1 MSTKKSIILVA
12 LLLMVNGV
20 FYAALAD
27 HDEHKERKRYQK
39 GHGNSS
45 EHDGKRH
52 LKPVDNPT
60 YKEICGDCHFAYQ
73 PELLPSSSWE
83 KIIAGLSDH
92 HGEEIDLDQESKKII
107 AEYLK
112 ANSAEYSSAKPAV
125 KIMRSLKGKTPM
137 RITDVPY
144 IRHNG
149 TSMRMMIFQ
158 PMLSRGNLWDLCQTV
173 SLATPPLTM
182 GFTTMIMLSFLG
194 DRICNYLAIKIWTND
209 RRQILQVG
217 SIQDY

>member
-45 EHDGKRH
+45 EHDSESY
-52 LKPVDNPT
+52 LNPVSNPT

-73 PELLPSSSWE
+73 PALLPSGSWE
-83 KIIAGLSDH
+83 KILARLDDH
-92 HGEEIDLDQESKKII
+92 FGEEIDLDQESKKII

-112 ANSAEYSSAKPAV
+112 ANSAEYSSAKRAV
-125 KIMRSLKGKTPM
+125 KIMRSLRGQTPM

-144 IRHNG
+144 IRHKHEDDD
-149 TSMRMMIFQ
+149 I
-158 PMLSRGNLWDLCQTV
+158 PAD
-173 SLATPPLTM
+173 A
-182 GFTTMIMLSFLG
+182 FTRKS
-194 DRICNYLAIKIWTND
+194 
-209 RRQILQVG
+209 VG
-217 SIQDY
+217 SMSNCIACHTTAENGIYDDDHVVIPR

>member
-1 MSTKKSIILVA
+1 MSTKKGIILVA
-12 LLLMVNGV
+12 LLLMANGV

-27 HDEHKERKRYQK
+27 HNEHKERKRYQK
-39 GHGNSS
+39 RHGNSS

-73 PELLPSSSWE
+73 PELLPSGSWE

-112 ANSAEYSSAKPAV
+112 ANSAEYSSAKLAV
-125 KIMRSLKGKTPM
+125 KIMQNLGGKTPM

-144 IRHNG
+144 IRHKHEDDD
-149 TSMRMMIFQ
+149 I
-158 PMLSRGNLWDLCQTV
+158 PAD
-173 SLATPPLTM
+173 A
-182 GFTTMIMLSFLG
+182 FTRKS
-194 DRICNYLAIKIWTND
+194 
-209 RRQILQVG
+209 VG
-217 SIQDY
+217 SMSNCIACHTTAENGIYDDDNVVIPR